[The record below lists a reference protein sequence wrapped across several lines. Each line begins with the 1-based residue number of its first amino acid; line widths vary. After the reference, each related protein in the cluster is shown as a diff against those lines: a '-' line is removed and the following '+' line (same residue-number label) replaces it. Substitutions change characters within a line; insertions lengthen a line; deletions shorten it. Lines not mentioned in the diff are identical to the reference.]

1 MVTAVDGERR
11 FPFGANWWS
20 YLQSVDEGKIAAAQ
34 KALTDAL
41 GAAGW
46 AGRRFLDAGCGSG
59 IHALAARRLGATVTA
74 FDYDPQSVA
83 CAEWLKNRFAP
94 GDPLWTVGPGSVL
107 DENFMGGL
115 GDFDV
120 VYSWGVLHHTGR
132 MWDALARAAARVAPG
147 GRLFIALYN
156 DQGFLS
162 RAWRA
167 VKRTYVS
174 GRAGRWAVKAVFIP
188 LLAARAVA
196 AGVLKH
202 GGPLGQF
209 RAYRKNRGMSLYHD
223 WIDWLGGYP
232 FEVATPAAV
241 TAFLSA
247 RGFRLTTLLPT
258 RSFGCNQFVY
268 ERGAA

>member
-1 MVTAVDGERR
+1 MTTSSVDTARFSFGE
-11 FPFGANWWS
+11 NWWN
-20 YLQSVDEGKIAAAQ
+20 YLQSIDEGKIDAAK

-41 GAAGW
+41 GSDGW
-46 AGRRFLDAGCGSG
+46 DGRRFFDVGCGSG
-59 IHALAARRLGATVTA
+59 IHALAARRLGARVTA
-74 FDYDPQSVA
+74 FDYDPRSVA

-107 DENFMGGL
+107 DEDFMNGQGVH
-115 GDFDV
+115 DV

-132 MWDALARAAARVAPG
+132 MWDALDNVSRSVAPG

-162 RAWRA
+162 KGWRQ
-167 VKRTYVS
+167 VKRTYC
-174 GRAGRWAVKAVFIP
+174 RGRWGRWLVKAIFVP
-188 LLAARAVA
+188 GLALRAVV
-196 AGVLKH
+196 AGVVKH

-209 RAYRKNRGMSLYHD
+209 RAYRQNRGMSLYHD

-241 TAFLSA
+241 EKFLA
-247 RGFRLTTLLPT
+247 GRGFHLKTLIPT
-258 RSFGCNQFVY
+258 RRFGCNQFVF
-268 ERGAA
+268 EKDRA